1 MAPAVNGLVELASW
15 SEEHTRVGPVLDALD
30 ALRREARGTV
40 RTSVLT
46 LVVVTSGGEGLE
58 RAVAAARELGARHP
72 ARTIALAVE
81 PDATPAGLDGAV
93 TILGRADGGPS
104 CEEVVLSVRGPV
116 AVHLDSLVEPFTLA
130 AVPVAVWYATSA
142 PVPGDPLLTV
152 ADLVLVDARELGGVS
167 CFAILEALTGQLPV
181 VDLSWVRLRP
191 WRELLAGLFEGGGCR
206 PFVAGV
212 AEAEVAGK
220 VGPRHLLA
228 GWLADRLRLSPER
241 VRLVESDH
249 AALRLR
255 AEVGGREGR
264 FSVERLGDERCLR
277 GRVEVEGGP
286 TSEVVLPLPP
296 ATPGWGLAEAVAGPA
311 PDLVYQGALRAAL
324 ALVAASSPV

>member
-1 MAPAVNGLVELASW
+1 VAPTVNGLVELASW

-30 ALRREARGTV
+30 ALRRETRGTV

-46 LVVVTSGGEGLE
+46 LVVVTAGGEGLE

-72 ARTIALAVE
+72 ARTIALAVA
-81 PDATPAGLDGAV
+81 PDATPAGLDAAV
-93 TILGRADGGPS
+93 TILGRADGGPA

-130 AVPVAVWYATSA
+130 AVPVAVWFATT
-142 PVPGDPLLTV
+142 PPGLGDPLLAV
-152 ADLVLVDARELGGVS
+152 ADLVLVDARDLGGVS
-167 CFAILEALTGQLPV
+167 CFATLEALAGERPV
-181 VDLSWVRLRP
+181 VDLSWVRLEP

-206 PFVAGV
+206 PFVSGV
-212 AEAEVAGK
+212 FDAEVAGK

-228 GWLADRLRLSPER
+228 GWLADRLRLPPQR
-241 VRLVESDH
+241 LRLVESDH

-255 AEVGGREGR
+255 AEAGGREAR
-264 FSVERLGDERCLR
+264 FSVERLGEERCLR
-277 GRVEVEGGP
+277 ARAEVEGGP
-286 TSEVVLPLPP
+286 NSEVVLPLPP

-311 PDLVYQGALRAAL
+311 RDLVYQGALRAAL
-324 ALVAASSPV
+324 ALVTSSV